1 LSIAALRAALSGRVI
16 APEDPGYDEAR
27 TVFSGGFDRRPA
39 VILRPADAADVA
51 RAVTLAAATGLP
63 FSVRNGGHS
72 GAGHCTN
79 DGGIVLDLR
88 DMRSLEIDADQRTVW
103 AGAGLTAS
111 EYSKEVG
118 AHGLATGFGD
128 TGSVGI
134 AGITL
139 GGGIGYLTRK
149 YGLTID
155 SLLGAEVVTAA
166 GEQLRVNA
174 ESHPDLFWAIRGGG
188 GNFGVVTRF
197 HFQLHP
203 VDQVVGG
210 MMMLPASAD
219 VIVRAIEA
227 AFAAPEELSTIINVM
242 PAPPLPFIPPPV
254 QGKLVVM
261 MLMCYAGDAEA
272 GAQAI
277 APFRAIAQPVVDM
290 VRPIRYPEIYP
301 PEDASYHPKAIGR
314 TFFLNKVDCAAA
326 ETMMDSLQR
335 SDAPMRVIQLRVLGG
350 AMARVPAEA
359 TAFAHR
365 DSPIMGVIAAFYDG
379 PENLPAREAWVKA
392 FVASLDQG
400 RDGAYV
406 NFLADEG
413 EARIR
418 AAYPGSTWDR
428 LTAIKARYDPRNL
441 FKLNQNIP
449 PRT

>member
-1 LSIAALRAALSGRVI
+1 VRAALSGRVI

-27 TVFSGGFDRRPA
+27 IIFSGGYDRRPA
-39 VILRPADAADVA
+39 VIVRSADAADVA
-51 RAVTLAAATGLP
+51 RAVTLAAGSGLP

-72 GAGHCTN
+72 SVGHCTN

-88 DMRSLEIDADQRTVW
+88 DMRTLEIDGAQRTAW
-103 AGAGLTAS
+103 AGAGLTAV
-111 EYSKEVG
+111 EYCTQVG
-118 AHGLATGFGD
+118 AHGLSTGFGD

-134 AGITL
+134 SGITL

-155 SLLGAEVVTAA
+155 SLLAAEVVTAD
-166 GEQLRVNA
+166 GQLLQVNA

-197 HFQLHP
+197 QFQLHP

-254 QGKLVVM
+254 QGKLVAM

-272 GAQAI
+272 GARAI

-301 PEDASYHPKAIGR
+301 PEDTSYHPKAIGR
-314 TFFLNKVDCAAA
+314 TFFLNTVDGAAA
-326 ETMMDSLQR
+326 ETMMDSLQG

-365 DSPIMGVIAAFYDG
+365 DSPIMGIVAAFYDG
-379 PENLPAREAWVKA
+379 PENLPTREAWVKTFA
-392 FVASLDQG
+392 AALNQG
-400 RDGAYV
+400 RGGAYV
-406 NFLADEG
+406 NFLGDEG
-413 EARIR
+413 EAGVR

-428 LTAIKARYDPRNL
+428 LTAIKARYDPRN
-441 FKLNQNIP
+441 FFNMNQNIP
-449 PRT
+449 PRAEAR